1 MKKTIVK
8 EDGTSYQQEIKARE
22 TEKILEYIERQTR
35 QHLELNGDS
44 IPMEART
51 QLEQLLDSISTKS
64 ISSSNIDAYLSLWN
78 PTIYDGFQHDNGKC
92 SKPTVSLTLY
102 FDGDNQLMSFL
113 PSTYFDI
120 YETMTML

>member
-8 EDGTSYQQEIKARE
+8 NDGTSYQQEIKARD
-22 TEKILEYIERQTR
+22 TEKILEYVERQVK

-78 PTIYDGFQHDNGKC
+78 PTIYDGFQYDNGKC

-113 PSTYFDI
+113 PATYFDI
-120 YETMTML
+120 YETML

>member
-8 EDGTSYQQEIKARE
+8 NDGTSYQQEIKARD
-22 TEKILEYIERQTR
+22 TEKILEYVERQVK

-44 IPMEART
+44 IPVEART

-78 PTIYDGFQHDNGKC
+78 PTIYDGFQYDNGKC

-113 PSTYFDI
+113 PATYFDI
-120 YETMTML
+120 YETML

>member
-8 EDGTSYQQEIKARE
+8 NDGTSYQQEIKARD
-22 TEKILEYIERQTR
+22 TEKILEYVERQVK

-44 IPMEART
+44 ISLEART

-78 PTIYDGFQHDNGKC
+78 PTIHGGFQHDNRRC

-113 PSTYFDI
+113 PAIYFDI
-120 YETMTML
+120 YETML

>member
-35 QHLELNGDS
+35 QHLILNEGT
-44 IPMEART
+44 IPPEEKT
-51 QLEQLLDSISTKS
+51 QLQQLLDSISNNS

-78 PTIYDGFQHDNGKC
+78 PIYINTGNF
-92 SKPTVSLTLY
+92 KPTVSLTLY
-102 FDGDNQLMSFL
+102 FDGDNELMSYL
-113 PSTYFDI
+113 PATFFDI
-120 YETMTML
+120 YEAIL

>member
-8 EDGTSYQQEIKARE
+8 NDGTSYQQEIKARD
-22 TEKILEYIERQTR
+22 TEKILEYIERQLK
-35 QHLELNGDS
+35 QHLELNGDTIS
-44 IPMEART
+44 LEART
-51 QLEQLLDSISTKS
+51 QLEQLLDSVTNNS

-78 PTIYDGFQHDNGKC
+78 PTIHSGFQHDNGRC

-113 PSTYFDI
+113 PASFFDI
-120 YETMTML
+120 YETML

>member
-22 TEKILEYIERQTR
+22 TEKILEYVERQVK

-78 PTIYDGFQHDNGKC
+78 PIYINTGN

-102 FDGDNQLMSFL
+102 FDGDNQLMSYL
-113 PSTYFDI
+113 PAIYFDI
-120 YETMTML
+120 YETML